1 MVWFLALF
9 FIIFVPVL
17 RNPKIS
23 FRNSLQRVLVCTV
36 LIGLAVLTFAS
47 MGGGKK
53 SKTTAVKNDFVPIR
67 TTNGF
72 TLKSGPL
79 YKGSSII
86 SQEKNKNTIVMNS
99 LMTYQKGNTTFI
111 MPYQQKISI
120 PSGANCTKNN
130 NSLQLLN
137 LKVRMHK

>member
-1 MVWFLALF
+1 MVWFLVII
-9 FIIFVPVL
+9 FIIFVLVL

-23 FRNSLQRVLVCTV
+23 FRNTLQKMLVCAVLVGV
-36 LIGLAVLTFAS
+36 AVLTFAS

-53 SKTTAVKNDFVPIR
+53 SKTTPVKNDFVPIR
-67 TTNGF
+67 TANGF

-79 YKGSSII
+79 YRGSSII
-86 SQEKNKNTIVMNS
+86 SQEKSRNTIVMNS

-120 PSGANCTKNN
+120 PNAASCNKNS

>member
-1 MVWFLALF
+1 MVWFLAF
-9 FIIFVPVL
+9 IFIIFVPVL

-111 MPYQQKISI
+111 LPYQQKISI
-120 PSGANCTKNN
+120 PSAANCNKNS

>member
-23 FRNSLQRVLVCTV
+23 FKNTLQKMLVCAVLV
-36 LIGLAVLTFAS
+36 GFAVLTFAS
-47 MGGGKK
+47 MGGGRK
-53 SKTTAVKNDFVPIR
+53 SKTTPVKNDFVPIR
-67 TTNGF
+67 TSNGF

-79 YKGSSII
+79 YRGSSII
-86 SQEKNKNTIVMNS
+86 SQEKSQNTIVLNS

-120 PSGANCTKNN
+120 PSAASCNKNN

>member
-86 SQEKNKNTIVMNS
+86 SQEKNKNTLVMNS

>member
-72 TLKSGPL
+72 TLKSDPL

-86 SQEKNKNTIVMNS
+86 SQEKNKNTLVMNS

>member
-1 MVWFLALF
+1 MVWFLAF
-9 FIIFVPVL
+9 IFIIFVLVL

-23 FRNSLQRVLVCTV
+23 FRSTLQKMLVFAV
-36 LIGLAVLTFAS
+36 LIGFAVLTFAS

-53 SKTTAVKNDFVPIR
+53 SKTTPVKNDFVPIR
-67 TTNGF
+67 TSNGF

-79 YKGSSII
+79 YRGSSII
-86 SQEKNKNTIVMNS
+86 SQEKSRNTIVLNS

-120 PSGANCTKNN
+120 PNAANCNKN

>member
-1 MVWFLALF
+1 MVWFLAF
-9 FIIFVPVL
+9 IFIIFVPVL
-17 RNPKIS
+17 RFPKIS

>member
-1 MVWFLALF
+1 MGSFLVIF
-9 FIIFVPVL
+9 FVIFVPVL

-23 FRNSLQRVLVCTV
+23 FKNTLQKMLVCAVLV
-36 LIGLAVLTFAS
+36 GFAVLTFAS
-47 MGGGKK
+47 MGGGRK
-53 SKTTAVKNDFVPIR
+53 SKTTPVKNDFVPIR
-67 TTNGF
+67 TSNGF

-79 YKGSSII
+79 YRGSSII
-86 SQEKNKNTIVMNS
+86 SQEKSQNTIVLNS

-120 PSGANCTKNN
+120 PSAASCNKNN